1 MKSNDHSKQPPQEVV
16 DSMVPNT
23 AAIDKYTAPDS
34 TALRPNPESL
44 ADRPRVKNQT
54 PSTAVEADLKQNR

>member
-1 MKSNDHSKQPPQEVV
+1 MKEDHSKQPPQEVIL
-16 DSMVPNT
+16 SLVPNM

-34 TALRPNPESL
+34 TSLRPNPEGL
-44 ADRPRVKNQT
+44 ADRPRTRNQT

>member
-1 MKSNDHSKQPPQEVV
+1 MNENHAKQPPQTVV

-23 AAIDKYTAPDS
+23 TAIDKYTAPDS
-34 TALRPNPESL
+34 TARRPNPESL

-54 PSTAVEADLKQNR
+54 PSTAVEGDLKQNR